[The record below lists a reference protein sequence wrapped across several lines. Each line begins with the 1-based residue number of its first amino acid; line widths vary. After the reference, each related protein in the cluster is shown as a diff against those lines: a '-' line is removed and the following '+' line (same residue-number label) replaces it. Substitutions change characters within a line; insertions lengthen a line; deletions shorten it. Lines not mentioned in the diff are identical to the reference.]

1 MKMPRV
7 IRPEI
12 EIEYKGVIGFL
23 CALFCICWFGIRVM
37 TVDVTFLGEKVG
49 QYRLIVI
56 PKYSIVKGG
65 GTIS

>member
-1 MKMPRV
+1 MKIPRA

-23 CALFCICWFGIRVM
+23 YALFCICWFGIRVM